1 MIKFHE
7 LKDKLIDELHNRP
20 FPQIK
25 FPRKYQIL
33 WCSIQEI
40 AKMSLSIL
48 PG

>member
-25 FPRKYQIL
+25 IPAQVSNL

>member
-25 FPRKYQIL
+25 IPARQS
-33 WCSIQEI
+33 CGAPSRR
-40 AKMSLSIL
+40 S
-48 PG
+48 